1 MEKTKIGKDTN
12 NIDWTKLN
20 IFQKVVMALE
30 VAFLYLQDK
39 FDSTFGRILTIFSQV
54 FVGGLFIF
62 SGFIKLNDPVGF
74 SFKLTDYFAEDVL
87 NLEFLSPYAL
97 WIAVFI
103 VILEVILGIM
113 ILLNLFKKPVL
124 WCLLLLI
131 VFFTFLT
138 FYSAYFNKVTDCGCF
153 GDFWKLTPWE
163 SFTKDIILLFFI
175 IILFLGYHN
184 IKSIFSK
191 KVNIAITGVSLIA
204 CIFFAK
210 HVLDHLPTFDF
221 RPYKISANI
230 MEGMTVPP
238 DAPRPVFEYV
248 WIFEVNGEDVEV
260 TTQSADYP
268 EVEGGT
274 YKSVT
279 SNILEEGYEPPIH
292 DFSIESMD
300 DGDVTE
306 MMMEEEKLIMVVV
319 YNLDKAEEAGFSK
332 VKTFTDKAID
342 AGYKVIGLSSS
353 DPDDLKSL
361 SDIMQ
366 FNFDFYLTDETAL
379 KTIIRSNPG
388 VLKVEKGTITGKAHH
403 NDFDT
408 IKL

>member
-1 MEKTKIGKDTN
+1 MENTGEVKNSKAKQLWLQIVKY
-12 NIDWTKLN
+12 K
-20 IFQKVVMALE
+20 
-30 VAFLYLQDK
+30 VAFFNTVYGK
-39 FDSTFGRILTIFSQV
+39 ILTIISQI

-87 NLEFLSPYAL
+87 NMEFLSPYAL
-97 WIAVFI
+97 WMAVFL
-103 VILEVILGIM
+103 VILEVILGVM
-113 ILLNLFKKPVL
+113 ILLSLLKKPVL
-124 WCLLLLI
+124 WSLLGLI

-163 SFTKDIILLFFI
+163 SFWKDIILLVAI
-175 IILFLGYHN
+175 LILFMGIKN
-184 IKSIFSK
+184 IKPILPQK
-191 KVNIAITGVSLIA
+191 ANIAITTVSLLA
-204 CIFFAK
+204 CIFFGRN
-210 HVLDHLPTFDF
+210 VLNHLPVFDF
-221 RPYKISANI
+221 RAYKIGTNI
-230 MEGMTVPP
+230 MDGMTIPP

-248 WIFEVNGEDVEV
+248 WIFDVNGEDVEI
-260 TTQSADYP
+260 TTQDANYP

-279 SNILEEGYEPPIH
+279 SKIIEEGYEPPIH
-292 DFSIESMD
+292 DFSIESL
-300 DGDVTE
+300 DGEDVME
-306 MMMEEEKLIMVVV
+306 MMMEEEKLIMVII
-319 YNLDKAEEAGFSK
+319 YSLDKVEEEGLLK
-332 VKTFTDKAID
+332 VKSFTDKAID

-353 DPDDLKSL
+353 DPQDLKDL
-361 SDIMQ
+361 SAVME

-379 KTIIRSNPG
+379 KTTLRSNPG
-388 VLKVEKGTITGKAHH
+388 VMKVEKGTITDKKHY